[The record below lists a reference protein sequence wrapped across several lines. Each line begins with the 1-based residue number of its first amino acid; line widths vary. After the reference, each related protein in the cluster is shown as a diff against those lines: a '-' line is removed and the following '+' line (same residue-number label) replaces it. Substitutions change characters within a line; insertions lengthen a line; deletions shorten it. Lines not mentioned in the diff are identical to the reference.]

1 MTAPLR
7 LLIDDRERNTVLLSL
22 LREME
27 DLAVECT
34 RLEVGDFQIGDALV
48 IERKTAADFAASL
61 IDGRLFSQAS
71 RLVRSPL
78 RPAYIIEGTP
88 AEWAALKVRRP
99 ALQGALISLML
110 IFDIPVL
117 RANDPAETTRLVR
130 YTAQQLHRA
139 QNDGCA
145 PTRLIKAKRRS
156 TRQRR
161 LLQALPGIGPDR
173 AKRLLDH
180 FGSVRACLAADAA
193 ELARIPGI
201 GPTTA
206 QKIVDTVE
214 EAPAPYNL
222 QNPPLLP

>member
-7 LLIDDRERNTVLLSL
+7 LLIDDRKRNTVLLAL

-117 RANDPAETTRLVR
+117 RANDPAETARLVR

-139 QNDGCA
+139 QDDGYV

-161 LLQALPGIGPDR
+161 LLQALP
-173 AKRLLDH
+173 
-180 FGSVRACLAADAA
+180 S
-193 ELARIPGI
+193 I

-206 QKIVDTVE
+206 QKIVGTI
-214 EAPAPYNL
+214 EAPPPAPTTTKIPL
-222 QNPPLLP
+222 SFPDHLPFRIHFHLGLPLAQNSMLFL